1 MTEGARRA
9 SDEVECQEERK
20 FNLSSES
27 ASRSNLQ
34 PPMSPRNKGSAYLFH
49 PVTGVI
55 LTITAA
61 VASASVSR
69 SIAALLD
76 WLAVVLWPRHGG
88 KAGEFETDGGIN
100 LVSNDF
106 VEAAVHFIR
115 SHCKDGSVECR
126 RRIRAR
132 LWTGRIGEDARCE
145 GNEDQSNRKSEAAML
160 G

>member
-1 MTEGARRA
+1 MTEGVRRA
-9 SDEVECQEERK
+9 SDEVECEEERN

-27 ASRSNLQ
+27 ASRGNLQ
-34 PPMSPRNKGSAYLFH
+34 PPMAPRKNGSTYLFH

-55 LTITAA
+55 LTITTA
-61 VASASVSR
+61 VATASASR
-69 SIAALLD
+69 PIAALMN
-76 WLAVVLWPRHGG
+76 WLAVVFAAFAIEARLADSRWTRG
-88 KAGEFETDGGIN
+88 TN

-126 RRIRAR
+126 RRICAR

-145 GNEDQSNRKSEAAML
+145 M
-160 G
+160 